1 MQVKSCVMLLDLI
14 LNVTGD
20 ILRDNSLTKG
30 TVTNFA
36 RSCKKYVLYL
46 SVYLARKYF
55 LRTLF
60 LLAPTGDRN
69 IILLQWSSTPCED
82 LAVCR
87 RKIVPLFLSY
97 FKTLSIGPVPGS
109 KVTISCSTVEH
120 GSVDRAS
127 HAKVIKSPSIHRL
140 IFCFKNLSV

>member
-1 MQVKSCVMLLDLI
+1 MLQE
-14 LNVTGD
+14 V
-20 ILRDNSLTKG
+20 LRDNSLTKG
-30 TVTNFA
+30 TMTNCA

-46 SVYLARKYF
+46 SVYLSRKYF

-69 IILLQWSSTPCED
+69 IILLQWSSTPCEH

-87 RKIVPLFLSY
+87 TKTVPLFLSY
-97 FKTLSIGPVPGS
+97 FKTLSIGPFPGS
-109 KVTISCSTVEH
+109 KATISCSTLEH
-120 GSVDRAS
+120 GSVDRTS
-127 HAKVIKSPSIHRL
+127 HANVIKSPSIHRF

>member
-1 MQVKSCVMLLDLI
+1 MSCYWTLHLMVQE
-14 LNVTGD
+14 V
-20 ILRDNSLTKG
+20 LRDNSLTKG
-30 TVTNFA
+30 TMTNCA
-36 RSCKKYVLYL
+36 RSFKKYVLYL

-69 IILLQWSSTPCED
+69 IILLQWSSTPGEG

-87 RKIVPLFLSY
+87 TKTAPLFLIF
-97 FKTLSIGPVPGS
+97 FKTLSIGPVPGI
-109 KVTISCSTVEH
+109 KVAISLSTVER
-120 GSVDRAS
+120 GSIDRAS
-127 HAKVIKSPSIHRL
+127 HVKFIKSPSVHRL

>member
-1 MQVKSCVMLLDLI
+1 MLQE
-14 LNVTGD
+14 V
-20 ILRDNSLTKG
+20 LRDNSLTKG
-30 TVTNFA
+30 TMTNCA

-69 IILLQWSSTPCED
+69 IILLQWSSTPGEG

-87 RKIVPLFLSY
+87 TKTVPLFLRF
-97 FKTLSIGPVPGS
+97 FKTLSIGPVPRI
-109 KVTISCSTVEH
+109 KVTISRSSIER
-120 GSVDRAS
+120 GSIDRAS
-127 HAKVIKSPSIHRL
+127 HAKFIKSPSVHRL
-140 IFCFKNLSV
+140 ILCFKNLSV